1 VREKG
6 GKSEEFRR
14 LYRSGMS
21 VSDISK
27 KMGECYSFVYGV
39 VSKEEGFVKKE
50 GVESKGS
57 VIRRMWDEGKTVGE
71 IARLLLSNYSY
82 VWGVV
87 DRHRKSKK

>member
-1 VREKG
+1 MRKKG

-14 LYRSGMS
+14 LYGGGMS
-21 VSDISK
+21 VSEISK
-27 KMGECYSFVYGV
+27 KLGVCYSFVYGV
-39 VSKEEGFVKKE
+39 VSKCEGFVKKE

-71 IARLLLSNYSY
+71 ISRVLNSNYSY

-87 DRHRKSKK
+87 ERYRKSKK